1 MEVNTCLNIFI
12 NLRHL
17 NTIFFHLLYNSYK
30 EKMTKLSAIHR
41 DRPIEPL
48 DLAVFW
54 TEFVMR
60 HKGAE
65 HLKPAAHELNW
76 IQYHSLDVI
85 SFLLLILVTV
95 IFVTVKSCMFC
106 FRKCFRKAQKKKKE

>member
-17 NTIFFHLLYNSYK
+17 NTIFFHLLFNSYK

-85 SFLLLILVTV
+85 GFLLLILVTV

-106 FRKCFRKAQKKKKE
+106 FRKCFRKTQKKKKE

>member
-1 MEVNTCLNIFI
+1 MSE
-12 NLRHL
+12 
-17 NTIFFHLLYNSYK
+17 
-30 EKMTKLSAIHR
+30 LSAIHR

-60 HKGAE
+60 HKGAD
-65 HLKPAAHELNW
+65 HLRSAAHDLNW

-85 SFLLLILVTV
+85 GFLIVILVTV

-106 FRKCFRKAQKKKKE
+106 FRKCFKKTQKKKKE